1 MLYIRWKNDFHYR
14 ELKKKMIQNFTAP
27 EMNMISTSKKRR
39 KIKKSF
45 LPPDRETASIIR
57 NRSKKWKKCF
67 QVEKKVV
74 STIKNRE
81 KMRETII
88 DLIEKR
94 FPQSWKM
101 KNNWQLFLH
110 IAFLENNR
118 YLQLT
123 TSRHKEWRL
132 VEKRQQL
139 SNTREY
145 ATLRHLYDMSACK
158 ASNTWRNLKSAYMI
172 PRVMKPESGKE
183 TTLQTVKKL
192 M

>member
-1 MLYIRWKNDFHYR
+1 
-14 ELKKKMIQNFTAP
+14 
-27 EMNMISTSKKRR
+27 MISITGNWKKRWS
-39 KIKKSF
+39 KILQHQKWIWFPRARREETFS
-45 LPPDRETASIIR
+45 PPDRETASIIR
-57 NRSKKWKKCF
+57 NRWKKWKKSF

-88 DLIEKR
+88 HLIEKR
-94 FPQSWKM
+94 FPQGWKM

-123 TSRHKEWRL
+123 TSRHKEWRM
-132 VEKRQQL
+132 VEKKQQL

-145 ATLRHLYDMSACK
+145 ATLRQLYDMSACK
-158 ASNTWRNLKSAYMI
+158 TSNTWRNLKSAYMI
-172 PRVMKPESGKE
+172 PRVLKPESGKE
-183 TTLQTVKKL
+183 TTLQTVKER